1 MLQDASNTIKSL
13 EKQVDQATKHQEK
26 LAAQVQDAQAKQQA
40 AEAKL
45 AQQGLD
51 SNKAKQLLEAVSS
64 GGPPCSMQGG
74 EVTACPGSKIPQP
87 ACLPLRWQV
96 WDADVAHG
104 QQQYQSSC
112 SLIQQYWAAGLAC
125 RSLGVSQGPE
135 PWQPLLTCDRHAVCA
150 LTWHCSGCTSL
161 HLSASCHLQCYHCL
175 QAEKRAAE
183 ASAQFQDLYK
193 KATSSW
199 TPVWLQERFGKV
211 RSHALVGG
219 LVFQVSSH

>member
-64 GGPPCSMQGG
+64 GGLPCSMQGG
-74 EVTACPGSKIPQP
+74 EVTACPGSNIPQP

-96 WDADVAHG
+96 SEQVWDADVAHG
-104 QQQYQSSC
+104 QEQYQSCC

-125 RSLGVSQGPE
+125 RSLGVS
-135 PWQPLLTCDRHAVCA
+135 
-150 LTWHCSGCTSL
+150 
-161 HLSASCHLQCYHCL
+161 
-175 QAEKRAAE
+175 
-183 ASAQFQDLYK
+183 
-193 KATSSW
+193 
-199 TPVWLQERFGKV
+199 
-211 RSHALVGG
+211 
-219 LVFQVSSH
+219 